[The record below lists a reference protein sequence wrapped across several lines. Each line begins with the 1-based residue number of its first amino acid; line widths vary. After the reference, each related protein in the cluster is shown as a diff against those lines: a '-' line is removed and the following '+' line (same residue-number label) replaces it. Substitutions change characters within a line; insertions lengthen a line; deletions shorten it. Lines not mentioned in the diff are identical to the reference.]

1 MPKLRTAKVVK
12 TGEKTI
18 KFLWFKLWLP
28 TCYEL
33 LREMNFS
40 LTIVWTGTPF
50 NLLSSQ
56 ERMSRYIKDL
66 LSLEFSCTGVRTDNK
81 LENSDFNI
89 LGWSLNEFLKN
100 VNISFS
106 TLPRFCMLDMN
117 LKTERIKLSRIASL
131 PSS

>member
-1 MPKLRTAKVVK
+1 MLKLRTAKVVK

-28 TCYEL
+28 PCYEL

-40 LTIVWTGTPF
+40 LTIVWTGTSF

-56 ERMSRYIKDL
+56 ERISRYMKDL

-106 TLPRFCMLDMN
+106 TLPRFCILDMN